1 MTSVISVLVFHG
13 ARIVGIK
20 IGQIGEYA
28 INLIVI
34 RTHPARQSGTAYEKA
49 MPTPTVGAQL
59 PDKFATLHCTRAMA
73 YRLKTSSLDGIGTFW
88 SR

>member
-1 MTSVISVLVFHG
+1 M
-13 ARIVGIK
+13 GIK
-20 IGQIGEYA
+20 IGQIAEYA

-34 RTHPARQSGTAYEKA
+34 RTHPARQRGTAHDKA

-59 PDKFATLHCTRAMA
+59 PDKFDTLHCTRAMA
-73 YRLKTSSLDGIGTFW
+73 YRFKTSSLDGIDTFW